1 MVEQYAIDEQSSL
14 SKMKVYIQSNNYSQ
28 SGYGSQSK
36 MSGNSVMSINGT
48 QTKYDREKELREFDN
63 TKTGVKGLVDSGVK
77 TIPKIFIRP
86 LEEISEDSKPQNVN
100 NKLVLPVIDLAKIHT
115 NNNSRRELVEQIEN
129 ASAKWGFFQVINH
142 GIPLNVIEKMLEMV
156 KMFHE
161 QDVEVKMKY
170 YGRDVHTN
178 KQVVYDS
185 NFDLFTSKNAYWRD
199 TLSVNTAFT
208 GQLDPELLPPICRDA
223 ILDHIKHMVQL
234 GSVLLELM
242 SEALGLGPDYLKELE
257 CDKNWSSVYHY
268 YPSCPQPELTIGTP
282 KHTDSSFFTVLLQ
295 DQVGGLQIRHDD
307 QWVDVRPIP
316 GALVINIG
324 DLLQMI
330 TNDKFI
336 SVLHRVKA
344 NPVGPRLSS
353 AFFFAGLS
361 SKPKKYGPIREL
373 LSEENP
379 PIYRD
384 FTVGEYVTHFF
395 SKPQDEPG
403 RNHFMLN

>member
-1 MVEQYAIDEQSSL
+1 
-14 SKMKVYIQSNNYSQ
+14 
-28 SGYGSQSK
+28 
-36 MSGNSVMSINGT
+36 MSGNSVMSVNGT

-100 NKLVLPVIDLAKIHT
+100 KLVLPVIDLEKIHT

-161 QDVEVKMKY
+161 QDVEAKMEY

-282 KHTDSSFFTVLLQ
+282 KHTDSSFFTLLLQ

-307 QWVDVRPIP
+307 QWVDVHPIP

-361 SKPKKYGPIREL
+361 SKPKKYGPIKEL